1 MDDELKQLE
10 RIYQILIDF
19 FVNYSFQLLGAVLI
33 IILGIWIGQ
42 KVSGL
47 VLRLCEKKSLD
58 ITLSH
63 FLAST
68 AKLLVIFMMLIIAL
82 GKIGISIGPFIAA
95 LGAISLG
102 AGLALQSPLSNYGA
116 GLNLI
121 ITRPFLVGDT
131 IMVQGV
137 AGVVREI
144 KLAYTIL
151 SNEDGV
157 KITIPNRHII
167 GEVIHNS
174 QSNTLIELEVGIS
187 YCSDP
192 EQAITLIRRA
202 LQPLEPDCITSTAQ
216 IGIDAFGD
224 SNIVLAVRLWAATE
238 QHFQIRYQAN
248 GLIYQ
253 ALKEAGIEIA
263 YPQREVKV
271 LS

>member
-19 FVNYSFQLLGAVLI
+19 FVNYSFQLMGAVLI
-33 IILGIWIGQ
+33 IILGIWIGSR
-42 KVSGL
+42 VSGL

-68 AKLLVIFMMLIIAL
+68 VKLLVIFMMLIIAL
-82 GKIGISIGPFIAA
+82 GKIGINIGPFIAA
-95 LGAISLG
+95 LGAVSLG

-121 ITRPFLVGDT
+121 ITRPFVVGDT

-144 KLAYTIL
+144 KLAYTVL

-157 KITIPNRHII
+157 KITIPNKHII

-187 YCSDP
+187 YHSDP
-192 EQAITLIRRA
+192 EQAITVIRQA
-202 LQPLEPDCITSTAQ
+202 LDQLEPDCTMSTSQ

-224 SNIVLAVRLWAATE
+224 SNITLAIRLWAETE
-238 QHFQIRYQAN
+238 KHFQIRYRAN
-248 GLIYQ
+248 SLIYQ

-263 YPQREVKV
+263 YPQREVKI
-271 LS
+271 LG